1 VHFDER
7 NRLHA
12 GLIWPESLCRQWDS
26 GFEGLRDC
34 ATRPDCGIMAR
45 SNDQNGGIPMSADTA
60 TAERLRDLTLA
71 QANRVIALAEAYKA
85 HLIRAL
91 GANPE
96 ADKIAQ
102 DVQSG
107 SSAEGLALVSF
118 IEGLTRA
125 ERSELVGLV
134 WFGMGDHEPFSAA
147 REYARATADAGIAQY
162 LTKKALVL
170 PDYLRKALATV
181 G

>member
-1 VHFDER
+1 
-7 NRLHA
+7 
-12 GLIWPESLCRQWDS
+12 
-26 GFEGLRDC
+26 
-34 ATRPDCGIMAR
+34 
-45 SNDQNGGIPMSADTA
+45 MSAETA
-60 TAERLRDLTLA
+60 TAEQLRDLTLE
-71 QANRVIALAEAYKA
+71 QANRVIALTEAYKT
-85 HLIRAL
+85 HLIRAF
-91 GANPE
+91 GANPD

-107 SSAEGLALVSF
+107 SSAEGQALVGF

-162 LTKKALVL
+162 LAKKAFVL
-170 PDYLRKALATV
+170 PDYLRKALAAL

>member
-1 VHFDER
+1 
-7 NRLHA
+7 
-12 GLIWPESLCRQWDS
+12 
-26 GFEGLRDC
+26 
-34 ATRPDCGIMAR
+34 
-45 SNDQNGGIPMSADTA
+45 MSADTA
-60 TAERLRDLTLA
+60 TAERLRDITLE
-71 QANRVIALAEAYKA
+71 QVNRVITLAEAYKT
-85 HLIRAL
+85 HLTRSL
-91 GANPE
+91 GANPD

-107 SSAEGLALVSF
+107 GSTEGQALVSF

-162 LTKKALVL
+162 LAKKALVL
-170 PDYLRKALATV
+170 PDYLHKALAALD
-181 G
+181 